1 MTSRSKLIL
10 SALGVALLATPA
22 AAAPQSPKA
31 FGPAV
36 SNTVIENGTVVGAD
50 PDARIRGALMR
61 EWDSRY
67 GE

>member
-10 SALGVALLATPA
+10 SALGVALLTTPA
-22 AAAPQSPKA
+22 AAAPQSPQA
-31 FGPAV
+31 YGPAAANSV
-36 SNTVIENGTVVGAD
+36 VVDGVVIGAD
-50 PDARIRGALMR
+50 PDARIRGALKR